1 MTEIDLADPQMLRA
15 LAHPIR
21 LRILDVLRDQGSSA
35 ATATEISAVIGES
48 VASCSYHLRILAKY
62 GFVRPA
68 EHRAGREKPWVAV
81 SVSFSISTTGMSPAD
96 RGLADALARAGRQ
109 SFFELLERWAVET
122 YSHPPEWQEASF
134 SVGYDGLNLTSAELT
149 SLRKDVAD
157 VVDGYGELAKG
168 RPGSHRVT
176 FHAWGVPVPGDADLI
191 GATEPTPDHKDLS

>member
-1 MTEIDLADPQMLRA
+1 MIMTEIDLADPQMLRA

-35 ATATEISAVIGES
+35 ATATDISAAIGES

-62 GFVRPA
+62 GFIRPA
-68 EHRAGREKPWVAV
+68 EHRVGREKPWVPV
-81 SVSFSISTTGMSPAD
+81 SLSFSISTTGMSPAD
-96 RGLADALARAGRQ
+96 RGRADALARAGRH

-122 YSHPPEWQEASF
+122 YSHPPDWQEASF
-134 SVGYDGLNLTSAELT
+134 SVGYDGLNLTPAELT
-149 SLRKDVAD
+149 SLRNDVAD

-191 GATEPTPDHKDLS
+191 GSTDGPGRSA